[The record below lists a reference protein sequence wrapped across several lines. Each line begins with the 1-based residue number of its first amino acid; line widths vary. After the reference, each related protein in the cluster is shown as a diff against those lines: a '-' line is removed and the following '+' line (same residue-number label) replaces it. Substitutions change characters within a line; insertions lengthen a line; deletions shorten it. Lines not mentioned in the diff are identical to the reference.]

1 MNKII
6 QKSNSNRNVWIL
18 AVITI
23 VIYYVFV
30 FGMIFHLIDI

>member
-18 AVITI
+18 AFITI

-30 FGMIFHLIDI
+30 FGVIDYL